1 MLKIL
6 QFVFSLVSF
15 IEFMKQKSLALKR
28 FKYKYHNFNDS

>member
-15 IEFMKQKSLALKR
+15 IEFMKQKTKLVL
-28 FKYKYHNFNDS
+28 YVIL